1 MIDTN
6 PMKTLASPAD
16 VRDKARELF
25 REEWNKVANADGK
38 VQVVDG
44 LFVGIGHKT

>member
-6 PMKTLASPAD
+6 PMKSLASPAD
-16 VRDKARELF
+16 VRDRARELF
-25 REEWNKVANADGK
+25 KEEWAKIATADGK

-44 LFVGIGHKT
+44 LFVGTGHKA